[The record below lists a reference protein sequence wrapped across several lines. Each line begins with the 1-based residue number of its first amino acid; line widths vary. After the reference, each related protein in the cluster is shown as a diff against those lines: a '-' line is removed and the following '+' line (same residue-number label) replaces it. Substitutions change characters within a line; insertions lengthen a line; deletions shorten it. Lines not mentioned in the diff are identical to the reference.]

1 MTTPCR
7 LGTRSARTR
16 RNGGIAAQEL
26 EGFRIAPSLKE
37 MRKLRVKAVAM
48 FGDDLI
54 ELGRPFDDR
63 VAISNFDSSQERDK
77 GFFNLGFHG
86 S

>member
-1 MTTPCR
+1 M
-7 LGTRSARTR
+7 
-16 RNGGIAAQEL
+16 
-26 EGFRIAPSLKE
+26 
-37 MRKLRVKAVAM
+37 RVKAVAM